1 MSQRQMNTNRGKKKK
16 KSIKMETEKAWKV
29 ALQLVGSSWLHK
41 QLGDLRK
48 KTTLSKTNSCSYTV
62 VFLLVEP
69 VWCCRKQWQE
79 RGIES
84 LGGALGSHLLHSC
97 SLTAPCGQK
106 HPVRARGGRQGLCGH
121 GGVRTLDRAGNWDT
135 SPCPWPR
142 GDASVHAY
150 FQSSLLALNHP
161 SEHPPFRLS
170 EPKAMASLSY

>member
-1 MSQRQMNTNRGKKKK
+1 
-16 KSIKMETEKAWKV
+16 METEKAWKV

-106 HPVRARGGRQGLCGH
+106 HPVRARGGGQGLCGH
-121 GGVRTLDRAGNWDT
+121 GGVRALDRAGNWDT

-142 GDASVHAY
+142 GMP
-150 FQSSLLALNHP
+150 QSMPTSN
-161 SEHPPFRLS
+161 PPCWH
-170 EPKAMASLSY
+170 